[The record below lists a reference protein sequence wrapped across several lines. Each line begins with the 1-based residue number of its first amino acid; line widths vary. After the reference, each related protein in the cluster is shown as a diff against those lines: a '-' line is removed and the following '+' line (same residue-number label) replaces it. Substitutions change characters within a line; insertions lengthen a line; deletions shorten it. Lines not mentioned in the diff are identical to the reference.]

1 MVGEEKF
8 KSLQKVYEKK
18 EYLMVLVF
26 CAFASFGFE
35 MVHPSLGI
43 DDFGVEHYMNIDSDN
58 SGNMLQ
64 QGRLLHLVFHYV
76 LGLADIVPFFG
87 PLLGASFLVLAAFL
101 LSACLVESSNRS
113 FSWVDLAIF
122 SALFISYPV
131 IAFKFIYDLDVVVT
145 MFSYACCSLAL
156 YFGILFDKGAGR
168 RCFVAEVILLMC
180 SIGSYESFNAVF
192 VCEVLFVLS
201 LQVIYGNM
209 STRRTF
215 FAGVKFA
222 AALLLAIF
230 IYYAM
235 VKACQFATG
244 NSGYCRSNIL
254 SSGGSLA
261 DSVTSVFLK
270 LTATPFFFATEFV
283 AALLL
288 LAGVYCLYAIRGKQ
302 PILVLFF
309 LGIVLFC
316 FLVPIVQE
324 TIYWR
329 ACQTFAPILAF
340 SGFMLLN
347 VVSSWR
353 VLSMALR
360 VVLAVVVAMQI
371 KDVNLWFYK
380 DWQNYEKNVFAIN
393 VIATDLV
400 SSFDI
405 SKPVCFVNRDYD
417 SFLMTWDENQAEIG
431 ESPLIASL
439 GFLGEET
446 SSATR
451 FLFEQQ
457 GYDFLL
463 EPTPEQTTRA
473 LDASENMP
481 AYPRDGYIEEL
492 DDIIVVNFGD
502 RYNNNL

>member
-1 MVGEEKF
+1 
-8 KSLQKVYEKK
+8 
-18 EYLMVLVF
+18 
-26 CAFASFGFE
+26 
-35 MVHPSLGI
+35 
-43 DDFGVEHYMNIDSDN
+43 
-58 SGNMLQ
+58 
-64 QGRLLHLVFHYV
+64 
-76 LGLADIVPFFG
+76 
-87 PLLGASFLVLAAFL
+87 
-101 LSACLVESSNRS
+101 
-113 FSWVDLAIF
+113 
-122 SALFISYPV
+122 
-131 IAFKFIYDLDVVVT
+131 
-145 MFSYACCSLAL
+145 
-156 YFGILFDKGAGR
+156 
-168 RCFVAEVILLMC
+168 
-180 SIGSYESFNAVF
+180 
-192 VCEVLFVLS
+192 
-201 LQVIYGNM
+201 
-209 STRRTF
+209 
-215 FAGVKFA
+215 
-222 AALLLAIF
+222 
-230 IYYAM
+230 
-235 VKACQFATG
+235 
-244 NSGYCRSNIL
+244 
-254 SSGGSLA
+254 
-261 DSVTSVFLK
+261 
-270 LTATPFFFATEFV
+270 
-283 AALLL
+283 
-288 LAGVYCLYAIRGKQ
+288 
-302 PILVLFF
+302 
-309 LGIVLFC
+309 
-316 FLVPIVQE
+316 
-324 TIYWR
+324 
-329 ACQTFAPILAF
+329 
-340 SGFMLLN
+340 
-347 VVSSWR
+347 
-353 VLSMALR
+353 MALR